1 MKKQTSLFILFL
13 FLAFATKLSAQIG
26 FSDNFNDSNFT
37 LSPVW
42 SGEVSKFE
50 VNAAKE
56 LQLNNSTAV
65 SSNETYLST
74 PSLAVNDAFWEF
86 YIRLNFNPSTSNF
99 AKVYLISDNQNLT
112 AALNGYYVQIG
123 GQSGTVD
130 NVRLYRQDGTVDS
143 LLIDG
148 PDGTVATAPAVK
160 VRVTKTTANLW
171 SLFLDQSGTGSSYQ
185 LQGSSIES
193 KHNTS
198 SYFGVFCDYT
208 STRSDKF
215 FFDDFVV
222 SGVAFQD
229 TIPPIVNQVT
239 ILTPQQLEVVFN
251 EKIDSASALNLNNYN
266 LDQSVGNPTSINFPT
281 QDSSKVELSFT
292 SSFINGNTYSLTIQ
306 NIEDVAGNSMIPSS
320 SSFFYFIPT
329 PTEKRDVV
337 INELYPDFTPSN
349 GLPESEFIELFN
361 ASNKIFDLNGWVL
374 SDGTSNATLANHIL
388 RPSEYLIICPPTA
401 ALDYSNFG
409 ATQDLI
415 SFPTLNNTGD
425 NITLKDNNGR
435 TIDFVNYTDNWYQN
449 ENKDDGGYTLERI
462 NPFTDCVGANNFIAS
477 NAAIGGTP
485 GAQNNQFDTL
495 PDLISPILTEVLT
508 LNDST
513 ISLRFSEAMDSASI
527 QNGSY
532 AFSPLVVVDAILL
545 NAPDNELATLKLQ
558 TKLDSSVFY
567 SFSVSNISDCA
578 GNVIPANSTTI
589 ALPSVAGKNDL
600 VINEILFNARSG
612 SVDFVELYNRSEK
625 AITLQNWLVA
635 NFDNDTIANLK
646 VITENPF
653 LLFPN
658 EYVVLTENKLDII
671 QQYPLSVANSILEI
685 TDLPTYNDSEGRVYL
700 FNTNQELIDEMEY
713 KDDYHFA
720 LLVDDDGVSL
730 ERISSEGE
738 SLDES
743 NWHSASESVGF
754 ATPGYKNSQDFTHPK
769 SSGTVS
775 TEPNIISP
783 DNDGFQDILSINY
796 QFNAPGFVANVSIL
810 DRNGRLIRKLVN
822 NELLGSDGSFFWD
835 GITDDNNKARVGIYV
850 VLFEAFNLDGNKEV
864 LKEVITVASPLK

>member
-1 MKKQTSLFILFL
+1 M
-13 FLAFATKLSAQIG
+13 
-26 FSDNFNDSNFT
+26 
-37 LSPVW
+37 
-42 SGEVSKFE
+42 
-50 VNAAKE
+50 
-56 LQLNNSTAV
+56 
-65 SSNETYLST
+65 
-74 PSLAVNDAFWEF
+74 
-86 YIRLNFNPSTSNF
+86 
-99 AKVYLISDNQNLT
+99 
-112 AALNGYYVQIG
+112 
-123 GQSGTVD
+123 
-130 NVRLYRQDGTVDS
+130 RLYRQDGTVDS

-160 VRVTKTTANLW
+160 IRVTKTTANLW
-171 SLFLDQSGTGSSYQ
+171 SLFLDQTGTGSSYQ
-185 LQGSSIES
+185 LQGSSTES

-215 FFDDFVV
+215 FFDDFIV

-229 TIPPIVNQVT
+229 TIPPVVNQVT
-239 ILTPQQLEVVFN
+239 VLTPQQLEVGFN
-251 EKIDSASALNLNNYN
+251 EKLDSSSALNLNNYTLN
-266 LDQSVGNPTSINFPT
+266 QSVGNPTSVNFT
-281 QDSSKVELSFT
+281 AQDSSTIELNFA
-292 SSFINGNTYSLTIQ
+292 SSFINGNTYNLTIQ

-329 PTEKRDVV
+329 SAGKRDVV

-349 GLPESEFIELFN
+349 GIPESEFIELFN
-361 ASNKIFDLNGWVL
+361 ASNKIFDLDGWIL
-374 SDGTSNATLANHIL
+374 TDGTSNATLDNHIL
-388 RPSEYLIICPPTA
+388 RPGEYLIICPPTA

-409 ATQDLI
+409 ATQNLI

-477 NAAIGGTP
+477 NATIGGTP

-532 AFSPLVVVDAILL
+532 AFSPLVVVDTILL
-545 NAPDNELATLKLQ
+545 NAPDNEIPTLKLQ

-589 ALPSVAGKNDL
+589 ALPSLADKNDL

-612 SVDFVELYNRSEK
+612 SVDFVELFNRSDK
-625 AITLQNWLVA
+625 AITLQNWLIA
-635 NFDNDTIANLK
+635 DFDNDTIANLK
-646 VITENPF
+646 VITDNPF
-653 LLFPN
+653 LLFPQ

-743 NWHSASESVGF
+743 NWHSASESVDF

>member
-329 PTEKRDVV
+329 PAEKRDVV

-425 NITLKDNNGR
+425 NITLKDNNGK

>member
-1 MKKQTSLFILFL
+1 M
-13 FLAFATKLSAQIG
+13 
-26 FSDNFNDSNFT
+26 
-37 LSPVW
+37 
-42 SGEVSKFE
+42 
-50 VNAAKE
+50 
-56 LQLNNSTAV
+56 
-65 SSNETYLST
+65 
-74 PSLAVNDAFWEF
+74 
-86 YIRLNFNPSTSNF
+86 
-99 AKVYLISDNQNLT
+99 
-112 AALNGYYVQIG
+112 
-123 GQSGTVD
+123 
-130 NVRLYRQDGTVDS
+130 
-143 LLIDG
+143 
-148 PDGTVATAPAVK
+148 
-160 VRVTKTTANLW
+160 
-171 SLFLDQSGTGSSYQ
+171 
-185 LQGSSIES
+185 
-193 KHNTS
+193 
-198 SYFGVFCDYT
+198 
-208 STRSDKF
+208 
-215 FFDDFVV
+215 
-222 SGVAFQD
+222 
-229 TIPPIVNQVT
+229 
-239 ILTPQQLEVVFN
+239 
-251 EKIDSASALNLNNYN
+251 EK
-266 LDQSVGNPTSINFPT
+266 
-281 QDSSKVELSFT
+281 
-292 SSFINGNTYSLTIQ
+292 
-306 NIEDVAGNSMIPSS
+306 
-320 SSFFYFIPT
+320 
-329 PTEKRDVV
+329 
-337 INELYPDFTPSN
+337 
-349 GLPESEFIELFN
+349 
-361 ASNKIFDLNGWVL
+361 
-374 SDGTSNATLANHIL
+374 
-388 RPSEYLIICPPTA
+388 
-401 ALDYSNFG
+401 
-409 ATQDLI
+409 
-415 SFPTLNNTGD
+415 
-425 NITLKDNNGR
+425 

>member
-329 PTEKRDVV
+329 PAEKRDVV

-425 NITLKDNNGR
+425 NITLKDNNG
-435 TIDFVNYTDNWYQN
+435 
-449 ENKDDGGYTLERI
+449 K
-462 NPFTDCVGANNFIAS
+462 NN
-477 NAAIGGTP
+477 
-485 GAQNNQFDTL
+485 
-495 PDLISPILTEVLT
+495 
-508 LNDST
+508 
-513 ISLRFSEAMDSASI
+513 
-527 QNGSY
+527 
-532 AFSPLVVVDAILL
+532 
-545 NAPDNELATLKLQ
+545 
-558 TKLDSSVFY
+558 
-567 SFSVSNISDCA
+567 
-578 GNVIPANSTTI
+578 
-589 ALPSVAGKNDL
+589 
-600 VINEILFNARSG
+600 
-612 SVDFVELYNRSEK
+612 
-625 AITLQNWLVA
+625 
-635 NFDNDTIANLK
+635 
-646 VITENPF
+646 
-653 LLFPN
+653 
-658 EYVVLTENKLDII
+658 
-671 QQYPLSVANSILEI
+671 
-685 TDLPTYNDSEGRVYL
+685 
-700 FNTNQELIDEMEY
+700 
-713 KDDYHFA
+713 
-720 LLVDDDGVSL
+720 
-730 ERISSEGE
+730 
-738 SLDES
+738 
-743 NWHSASESVGF
+743 
-754 ATPGYKNSQDFTHPK
+754 
-769 SSGTVS
+769 
-775 TEPNIISP
+775 
-783 DNDGFQDILSINY
+783 
-796 QFNAPGFVANVSIL
+796 
-810 DRNGRLIRKLVN
+810 
-822 NELLGSDGSFFWD
+822 
-835 GITDDNNKARVGIYV
+835 
-850 VLFEAFNLDGNKEV
+850 
-864 LKEVITVASPLK
+864 

>member
-239 ILTPQQLEVVFN
+239 VLTPQQLEVVFN

-743 NWHSASESVGF
+743 NWHSASESVDF